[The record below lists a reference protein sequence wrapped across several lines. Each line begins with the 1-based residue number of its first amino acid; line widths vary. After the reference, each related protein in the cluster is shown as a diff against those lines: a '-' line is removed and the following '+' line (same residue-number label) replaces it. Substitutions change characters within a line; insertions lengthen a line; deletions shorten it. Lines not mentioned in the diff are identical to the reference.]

1 MHKKLTGNSRLFFI
15 EFLIVLFFF
24 LIISTICLK
33 LFVQAHKI
41 TVDSENLSRAQN
53 LAASA
58 AELLLAGYDVDETIA
73 ICQEQADAFCIQIVE
88 VSNSEAYTNATAD
101 TTSDTTANPTA
112 DTTSDTIANPAAD
125 TTSDTIANPTADMD
139 SAPSYMQYLITIC
152 QEDGTSLYHLPLSV
166 FPSYRRSSYAEA
178 AAEPSFAKTEVQP

>member
-1 MHKKLTGNSRLFFI
+1 MHKKITENSRLFFI

-41 TVDSENLSRAQN
+41 TVDSENLSRAQS

-73 ICQEQADAFCIQIVE
+73 ICQEQEDVFCIQIVE
-88 VSNSEAYTNATAD
+88 GSN
-101 TTSDTTANPTA
+101 
-112 DTTSDTIANPAAD
+112 
-125 TTSDTIANPTADMD
+125 
-139 SAPSYMQYLITIC
+139 SAPSYTQYLITID
-152 QEDGTSLYHLPLSV
+152 QKDGTSLYHLPLSV
-166 FPSYRRSSYAEA
+166 FHSYCTAYTEA
-178 AAEPSFAKTEVQP
+178 IEDTSFAETEVQP